1 MVVNGVSPNVSLY
14 KYINQQYSLVQ
25 TINKASNVVA
35 SDLSDDKWLVLGEN
49 SSSSIFVYELNEE
62 ADVFVER

>member
-1 MVVNGVSPNVSLY
+1 MVVNGISPNVSLY